1 MGKGFLFVSE
11 YNPMQNDDYFDRVD
25 SPAGHTAKYYRERGC
40 RFDVRGT
47 LKIDPSS
54 RWGFYVT
61 VITLSHQRSKN
72 DVIHDGALVDRPVIV
87 GPDAWICSNATL
99 YNCIIGEGA
108 IVSVGAVVRSQEVK
122 PFVMV
127 AGNPARVIARY
138 IAGEWRYTGRKYEVL
153 E

>member
-1 MGKGFLFVSE
+1 MSE

-25 SPAGHTAKYYRERGC
+25 SPTGHTAQYYRERGC
-40 RFDVRGT
+40 RLDVRGT
-47 LKIDPSS
+47 LKIAPSS
-54 RWGFYVT
+54 RWGYYVT
-61 VITLSHQRSKN
+61 VITLSHQRSKSE
-72 DVIHDGALVDRPVIV
+72 VIQDGALVDRPVIV
-87 GPDAWICSNATL
+87 GPDAWICTGATL

-138 IAGEWRYTGRKYEVL
+138 IDGEWVYAKPKWEVL

>member
-1 MGKGFLFVSE
+1 MSE
-11 YNPMQNDDYFDRVD
+11 YNPMVNDDYFDHKD
-25 SPAGHTAKYYRERGC
+25 STAGHTAQYYRERGC
-40 RFDVRGT
+40 RIDVRGT

-61 VITLSHQRSKN
+61 VITLSHQRSKS
-72 DVIHDGALVDRPVIV
+72 DTLQDGALVDRPVIV
-87 GPDAWICSNATL
+87 GPDAWICSGALL

-108 IVSVGAVVRSQEVK
+108 IVSVGTVVRSQEVR
-122 PFVMV
+122 PFMMV

-138 IAGEWRYTGRKYEVL
+138 IDGEWIYTKPKWEIL